1 MKKVRYFLSSF
12 LLLVLCLDIIR
23 LPITIFSETVSAT
36 TPLTIR
42 TKYIE
47 HLKEDGQKLAIKLDT
62 SQKQLDRLDV
72 IVQIEEGVDIS
83 KGLSLV
89 VQNELEL
96 ESQLDE
102 QGVPKEKLPP
112 GFVKD
117 EDYREE
123 DVPKE
128 FPEQEVAPTVATQDS
143 LESSLPVYG
152 LGYYSIKI
160 KPEPERHIEWKVDEE
175 QPERR
180 YEEILLR
187 LKIKKPLQ
195 TGQFMAVLSSDYKTI
210 LTEDWKTFEELV
222 KRNSIEMVTDS
233 VASDTEQ
240 PIPETSEPI
249 SDNTQSNPVPEGEEV
264 LQEEQALAIQTANL
278 RLVLREHEEGV
289 LQPSKPIAG
298 AEFIITSVENPEISY
313 NGRTDEQGIL
323 DWKDL
328 PLGEY
333 QISQLSTAQG
343 YEVEK
348 QLTVIQLQESG
359 AEKIIH
365 VTNAKKNELEGQ
377 IGSMLRS
384 ARTRRAVTETNTDS
398 TTTIINN
405 PNGTTTT
412 VTREEEITKY
422 IFDTIR
428 IEIPGVTR
436 HFRQGGDLRKKEI
449 QVTSTGEK
457 KIIWEYITTVT
468 GASDRYIKQ
477 IANTFMV
484 PVDSGLGAPK
494 ITSIIHNQGQTIGNP
509 ETSRYS
515 DSGRFDSV
523 TNQLPIQDG
532 TYVYTIETPILLPS
546 ENYTLD
552 YYSDVKV
559 QAPVRSRLTQNG
571 QTIELT
577 REEER
582 NIKSAGSLT
591 LPSDQTTSPYDT
603 PKLSDTI
610 RVNGRYRE
618 SNNKVI
624 EWYTSRLNTTDSVQ
638 TYTFDVAEDKN
649 TQAVHSK
656 IVYVYE
662 PTEGGNYR
670 LKSTQTVD
678 KTQNQITVNDVPV
691 GGIAVVET
699 ITNVTNEKAN
709 HTITGASLEAL
720 KGDITIHK
728 KWATGTEKTA
738 VTYTINGGSYNNHKV
753 TLQANQS
760 QVTVSNVEKFS
771 GTGSTATKTR
781 IYYEVTEDVPVGYAL
796 STAQMDWKNLQYV
809 FTNKKDTSQP
819 ITPTPPGS
827 CESYGVTSVEPVD
840 INWLTWQRGSNR
852 WGGFHG
858 SLKFYFKLPA
868 FAKEGDSFTIE
879 LPRELKLE
887 HLANPSVE
895 WTPVYKSG
903 TDVILARTYHVEDR
917 KLKFVLTS
925 AAYSVNEYSGW
936 FEIGSDQSENLVQI
950 NNDKNVA
957 GKKYLTGVR
966 PEVPVWYSFD
976 PENPIN
982 TQSNIVNKKLKYKT
996 SYKGGNFDCS
1006 HTVIGNGTLNATENG
1021 SGGLQGSLHQFSSV
1035 HKQVINQTADSVTW
1049 ELVYNGGRNDIS
1061 GSILANRRKFWD
1073 RLHVD
1078 TPLYDGNTHTS
1089 ILKDLEIFVSDGTPA
1104 DSYVESD
1111 MAQLKYK
1118 TTSNSGANTTYH
1130 YGIDGT
1136 NMGLAVLL
1144 KREDWGDANF
1154 GFQSNYALEFYYEG
1168 RDWGRKAIIVRIK
1181 QRKNGNTT
1189 LRNAVNVNWNSLV
1202 ISGKMHTNN
1211 YFVAGDTVASGGAY
1225 PTDWYAFRLKKVDQQ
1240 KRPLEGAV
1248 FTLYDSQQRPYQTIR
1263 SNEQGILEFT
1273 NILGGE
1279 YTFKEVE
1286 APAGYTLDTT
1296 VHRLIIRN
1304 SDNITIDGQSYTA
1317 QAPFEIINKKDAKLS
1332 LKLKKKDLANTPLKG
1347 AVFRLRKTDGGQPY
1361 DETLGDTF
1369 ASDEFLFNE
1378 LTVGNYTLEE
1388 VRAPT
1393 GYRGMGQINLTV
1405 YEENGTLKLRKQADT
1420 ANSQTSTPQLTNG
1433 VVTLDI
1439 YNQPLELT
1447 FTKQN
1452 TQGEPLENAIF
1463 ELRQI
1468 HSAGFTVVRTNL
1480 FSKANGQFVL
1490 KGLLPNTTYELWET
1504 RAPDGY
1510 AKPTQAVVQFTVNE
1524 DGTARFTRGNSTIVN
1539 SPPKFKV
1546 KIVKIDA
1553 ETGQT
1558 ITEGVNDTAP
1568 RFAVTNATGDTLN
1581 GQIANLQ
1588 NGMYTF
1594 TNGSGANSGFEA
1606 GTYYL
1611 KEIRAPQG
1619 YTRLT
1624 NLIPFTIH
1632 SDGRVTVSEEFA
1644 DGVATSATSPDTVQ
1658 IKVKNDRLK
1667 TLRISKRIKGLE
1679 DLPSLITGQMT
1690 FTLSKDNDVSF
1701 QPVTVTQAANTDFV
1715 FNNLTYGSYTLVETA
1730 PPAGYMVEPIVYKV
1744 AVSRAGVS
1752 LYRTSD
1758 QVTPSRVEGVSLITS
1773 PDLSNIQSGP
1783 ESNAIDGSETTSM
1796 TYHNFNGQGNTIPV
1810 GAYLGVDLQSVKR
1823 VRNIFYLQGNQNNV
1837 TDRMNRYTVEY
1848 SIDGETYYP
1857 IASSATT
1864 ERFEQSTDLLARY
1877 IRVRN
1882 EEQVVNKWY
1891 AVRELRISAQEA
1903 ESVSL
1908 QGGQAFP
1915 IGNIQH
1921 PFIRMEKRDSETGA
1935 IIQGTATFKL
1945 YKVPE
1950 DTTETTLSTAINDNN
1965 LIQTFQLANGQT
1977 GNETLLI
1984 KELGKYALVETQA
1997 PDGYIGLSQP
2007 VLLEATEARQAH
2019 SDTKNKHVTRF
2030 AVLSS
2035 SDKVTVDTSS
2045 TANDNVLK
2053 LQVKNRQKV
2062 YNLKIL
2068 KRDAQNAQQG
2078 LTATF
2083 GLFNADGTN
2092 KIAEGQTNENDHS
2105 YTFSQLRPGTYTLKE
2120 LQTPINY
2127 NPLRD
2132 FKIVIANNGQV
2143 SVLDTPTRMV
2153 EVGNTVDTTISLTIK
2168 NRTYTPI
2175 SIQKVDKRS
2184 NETTLIGVRLRIQAK
2199 NGNQM
2204 PQFSNRNWH
2213 VTNYQGRVIDTEK
2226 ALEWTSSNAGNAV
2239 LRLPQGTYTISE
2251 LSAPAGYEQLQPFD
2265 ITVAEDGSVQLAQGT
2280 NPEQVSQ
2287 GQKDGRINIKLTNVF
2302 KPKIK
2307 ITKVDSREV
2316 NRKLAGARFK
2326 LFGPDEN
2333 TQIGQEVTTDTN
2345 GEITLPG
2352 VEPGTYYLQESQ
2364 PPTDYQA
2371 NSLKY
2376 RIVIADNGSAQITN
2390 ADGKIEVGASQDQ
2403 GADKIIPITV
2413 KNERETYD
2421 LKILKRDAQ
2430 NAQQGLIATFGLY
2443 NADGISKI
2451 TEGQTNESDHSHTF
2465 SQLLPGTYV
2474 LKEVTPPSGYIQ
2486 VDPVRLEITQAG
2498 QLRILSGDTELLQVG
2513 ASSGNTLQ
2521 LTVKNDSKKTLRISK
2536 RIKGLEDLP
2545 SLITG
2550 QMTFTLTKDND
2561 ATAVSA
2567 VQTHAATEDFVFT
2580 NLTYGSYTLV
2590 ETAPPAGYMVEP
2602 ITYKV
2607 SVSRSGVSLYKV
2619 ANAAQ
2624 IERVTG
2630 ATLFKS
2636 GDLSNIQ
2643 SGQDGDAID
2652 GSDTTSVTYQNF
2664 NGQGDNIPAGAYLGV
2679 DLQGVK
2685 RVRHIRYYQGT
2696 QHNPLDRF
2704 NRFTLEYSIDGR
2716 TYFPLSTY
2724 TESGLV
2730 DLNTDIVARYIR
2742 VRNEEQVVKKWYAVR
2757 ELRIS
2762 AQEAESV
2769 SLQGGQAFPIG
2780 NIQHPEIQIEKQDMN
2795 NRIIQ
2800 QAVTFK
2806 LYKVP
2811 DDATSQT
2818 VTGALTDQNLVQ
2830 TFTLTNGQVRQTL
2843 EAKVHGRYALVE
2855 GTPPTGYR
2863 GLASPILLD
2872 LQTLQQPHSG
2882 RQMKTVSRFTLV
2894 GTNDKVRIDT
2904 NTANVLKFIVK
2915 NEPLTYHLKILK
2927 RDVNNAAT
2935 GLDARFELYD
2945 ANETAVISQGN
2956 TTQTGNSLTFRN
2968 LRPGTYVLKE
2978 VTAPTGYNPIQKIK
2992 LTISLD
2998 GQITIVEGP
3007 QDLLEGQAVNANN
3020 EIELVVKNR
3029 PFTDFSIEKV
3039 SNLTPTS
3046 NLAGVQLQIKAKNN
3060 GPAPLF
3066 SNDDWHRQQYRATI
3080 DTANKALKWWTQSN
3094 DIGNAVFKL
3103 PQGTYTISELVAPAG
3118 YELLQPFDI
3127 IVGADGQVRLANGAP
3142 TNAEIN
3148 TKDNRLNL
3156 KLTNIFKPKLKII
3169 KVDSRNETRRLANA
3183 TFKLFGGDGRTQVGS
3198 DLVTGATGEIETPAL
3213 TPGTYYLQETQ
3224 SPAGFQTNGT
3234 KYKLIIAA
3242 DGTTTVENGNDLIAV
3257 APLSDDKVIQITV
3270 KNKVKTYRL
3279 KVKKRDY
3286 DNPTNGVSGARF
3298 ALYPSEGPNADGS
3311 NMVQVLKDGRMTA
3324 LVGNSY
3330 SHVDNNTINFPN
3342 IPPGEYVLREIQA
3355 PSGYTKI
3362 RDTRLQIGEDGR
3374 LTLLDADQAFV
3385 SVETGQGDTL
3395 VMVAKNIRTFNFQIK
3410 KVDSTNE
3417 ATLLDNA
3424 QFSIYKT
3431 DVNWTKGDTALAQ
3444 GLTRAGI
3451 YQTNLEPGYYILK
3464 EDQAPSGY
3472 LLNRN
3477 EYRFQINHD
3486 GSILLHNPDATVSL
3500 APADTNRLVV
3510 FTMKNT
3516 RTTSQF
3522 KLAKRSYRNPDQ
3534 RLEATFEL
3542 KERGNAQAP
3551 AVVKR
3556 TTTTGDEVLF
3566 DNLPVGKSY
3575 ILKETVAP
3583 DGYQKIE
3590 KEIHID
3596 IGADGAITIQDGG
3609 DLVSLDNTDSH
3620 LIIVKNLRKGEYP
3633 KTGGIGII
3641 PYIALGGVMM
3651 LLALAV
3657 ELGKEKRWKHIRK

>member
-1 MKKVRYFLSSF
+1 MKKVRYFFSSF

-62 SQKQLDRLDV
+62 SQKQIDRLDV

-175 QPERR
+175 KPERR

-240 PIPETSEPI
+240 PIPETSESI

-264 LQEEQALAIQTANL
+264 IQEEQALAIQTANL

-298 AEFIITSVENPEISY
+298 AEFSMIAVGNFESVHKGY
-313 NGRTDEQGIL
+313 TDEQGVL
-323 DWKDL
+323 EWRDL

-348 QLTVIQLQESG
+348 QLPAIQLQESG

-384 ARTRRAVTETNTDS
+384 ARTRRAVTETNTNS

-412 VTREEEITKY
+412 VTKEEEITKD
-422 IFDTIR
+422 IFDPIR

-468 GASDRYIKQ
+468 GANDRYIKQ

-559 QAPVRSRLTQNG
+559 QAPIRSRLTQNG
-571 QTIELT
+571 QTIVLT
-577 REEER
+577 REEVR

-618 SNNKVI
+618 SDNKVI

-670 LKSTQTVD
+670 RKSTQTVD
-678 KTQNQITVNDVPV
+678 KTQSQITVNDVPA

-720 KGDITIHK
+720 KGDITIQK
-728 KWATGTEKTA
+728 KWASGTEKTA

-753 TLQANQS
+753 TLQADQS

-827 CESYGVTSVEPVD
+827 CESYGVTSVEPVN

-903 TDVILARTYHVEDR
+903 TNEILARTYHVEDR

-936 FEIGSDQSENLVQI
+936 FEIGSDQSANLVQI
-950 NNDKNVA
+950 NNDTNVA

-1006 HTVIGNGTLNATENG
+1006 HTVTGNGTLNATENG

-1049 ELVYNGGRNDIS
+1049 ELVYNGGRNNIS
-1061 GSILANRRKFWD
+1061 YSILANRRKFWD

-1104 DSYVESD
+1104 DSYDESA
-1111 MAQLKYK
+1111 MVPLKYK

-1168 RDWGRKAIIVRIK
+1168 SDWGRKAIIVRIK
-1181 QRKNGNTT
+1181 QRKNGNGI
-1189 LRNAVNVNWNSLV
+1189 LRNAVNVMWNSLV
-1202 ISGKMHTNN
+1202 ISGKMGTAN

-1240 KRPLEGAV
+1240 NRPLEGAV
-1248 FTLYDSQQRPYQTIR
+1248 FTLYDSKQRPYQTIR

-1296 VHRLIIRN
+1296 VHSLIIRN
-1304 SDNITIDGQSYTA
+1304 SDNITIDGKSYTA

-1332 LKLKKKDLANTPLKG
+1332 LKLKKKDAANNPLKG
-1347 AVFRLRKTDGGQPY
+1347 AVFRLRKTSDGQSY
-1361 DETLGDTF
+1361 DETLGNTF
-1369 ASDEFLFNE
+1369 ESDEFLFNE

-1420 ANSQTSTPQLTNG
+1420 ANSQTSTPQLNNG

-1452 TQGEPLENAIF
+1452 AQGQPLENAIF

-1468 HSAGFTVVRTNL
+1468 HSTGFTVVRTNL

-1539 SPPKFKV
+1539 SPPKFKL

-1568 RFAVTNATGDTLN
+1568 RFTVTNATGDTLN

-1588 NGMYTF
+1588 NGMFTF

-1644 DGVATSATSPDTVQ
+1644 DGIATSATSPDTVQ

-1667 TLRISKRIKGLE
+1667 TLSISKRIKGLE
-1679 DLPSLITGQMT
+1679 NLPSLITGQMT
-1690 FTLSKDNDVSF
+1690 FTLSKDNDASF

-1715 FNNLTYGSYTLVETA
+1715 FTNLTYGSYTLVETA
-1730 PPAGYMVEPIVYKV
+1730 PPAGYMVEPLVYKV
-1744 AVSRAGVS
+1744 AVSRAGVF

-1758 QVTPSRVEGVSLITS
+1758 QVTPSRVEGASLITS

-1783 ESNAIDGSETTSM
+1783 ESNAIDGSDTTSV
-1796 TYHNFNGQGNTIPV
+1796 TYHNFNGQGDNIPA
-1810 GAYLGVDLQSVKR
+1810 GAYLGVDLKGVKR
-1823 VRNIFYLQGNQNNV
+1823 VRNIFYLQGNQNNI

-1857 IASSATT
+1857 IASSATA

-1882 EEQVVNKWY
+1882 EEQVVKKWY

-1921 PFIRMEKRDSETGA
+1921 PEIQIEKQDMNNR
-1935 IIQGTATFKL
+1935 IIQQAVTFRL
-1945 YKVPE
+1945 YKVP
-1950 DTTETTLSTAINDNN
+1950 DDATSQTVTGALTDQN
-1965 LIQTFQLANGQT
+1965 LVQTFTLTNGQVRQ
-1977 GNETLLI
+1977 TLEAKVI
-1984 KELGKYALVETQA
+1984 GRYALVEGA
-1997 PDGYIGLSQP
+1997 PPTGYRGLASP
-2007 VLLEATEARQAH
+2007 VLLDLQTLQQSH
-2019 SDTKNKHVTRF
+2019 SGSQMKTVTRF
-2030 AVLSS
+2030 NLVGTN
-2035 SDKVTVDTSS
+2035 DKVRIDTN
-2045 TANDNVLK
+2045 TANVLK
-2053 LQVKNRQKV
+2053 FIVKNEPLTYR
-2062 YNLKIL
+2062 LKIL
-2068 KRDAQNAQQG
+2068 KRDVNNAATG
-2078 LTATF
+2078 LDARFELYDAT
-2083 GLFNADGTN
+2083 GTN
-2092 KIAEGQTNENDHS
+2092 VIERGNTSQDGFS
-2105 YTFSQLRPGTYTLKE
+2105 LTFPNLSPNRYVLKE
-2120 LQTPINY
+2120 TEAPANY
-2127 NPLRD
+2127 NP
-2132 FKIVIANNGQV
+2132 IAPIHLTIDQTGQ
-2143 SVLDTPTRMV
+2143 L
-2153 EVGNTVDTTISLTIK
+2153 TIQSGPSDLIAIQSADDSHLIQLTIK
-2168 NRTYTPI
+2168 NRPFTPI

-2184 NETTLIGVRLRIQAK
+2184 NETTLTGVRLRIQAK

-2204 PQFSNRNWH
+2204 PQFSDRNWH

-2239 LRLPQGTYTISE
+2239 FQLPQGTYTISE

-2307 ITKVDSREV
+2307 ITKVDSRDA

-2333 TQIGQEVTTDTN
+2333 TQIGQEVITDSN
-2345 GEITLPG
+2345 GEITLQG
-2352 VEPGTYYLQESQ
+2352 LEPGTYYLQESQ
-2364 PPTDYQA
+2364 PPTGYQA
-2371 NSLKY
+2371 NARKY
-2376 RIVIADNGSAQITN
+2376 QIIIDANGLARIGN
-2390 ADGKIEVGASQDQ
+2390 ADAKIEVGASQDQ

-2413 KNERETYD
+2413 KNDRTPFTVKIRKRDYNDVNRGLNARFQLYRKNGNQEELLSGLVGDTIVNNHELVLPNLLPNTY
-2421 LKILKRDAQ
+2421 ILKETRVPAGNYEAIQ
-2430 NAQQGLIATFGLY
+2430 PIQFT
-2443 NADGISKI
+2443 I
-2451 TEGQTNESDHSHTF
+2451 TEEG
-2465 SQLLPGTYV
+2465 
-2474 LKEVTPPSGYIQ
+2474 
-2486 VDPVRLEITQAG
+2486 RLQIDVNDRG
-2498 QLRILSGDTELLQVG
+2498 F
-2513 ASSGNTLQ
+2513 ASVETSGNTQELI
-2521 LTVKNDSKKTLRISK
+2521 LLIKNIKKFHLRIK
-2536 RIKGLEDLP
+2536 K
-2545 SLITG
+2545 
-2550 QMTFTLTKDND
+2550 QD
-2561 ATAVSA
+2561 ATND
-2567 VQTHAATEDFVFT
+2567 QTLLD
-2580 NLTYGSYTLV
+2580 
-2590 ETAPPAGYMVEP
+2590 
-2602 ITYKV
+2602 
-2607 SVSRSGVSLYKV
+2607 
-2619 ANAAQ
+2619 
-2624 IERVTG
+2624 G
-2630 ATLFKS
+2630 A
-2636 GDLSNIQ
+2636 
-2643 SGQDGDAID
+2643 
-2652 GSDTTSVTYQNF
+2652 
-2664 NGQGDNIPAGAYLGV
+2664 
-2679 DLQGVK
+2679 
-2685 RVRHIRYYQGT
+2685 
-2696 QHNPLDRF
+2696 
-2704 NRFTLEYSIDGR
+2704 RFTL
-2716 TYFPLSTY
+2716 
-2724 TESGLV
+2724 
-2730 DLNTDIVARYIR
+2730 
-2742 VRNEEQVVKKWYAVR
+2742 
-2757 ELRIS
+2757 
-2762 AQEAESV
+2762 
-2769 SLQGGQAFPIG
+2769 
-2780 NIQHPEIQIEKQDMN
+2780 
-2795 NRIIQ
+2795 
-2800 QAVTFK
+2800 
-2806 LYKVP
+2806 
-2811 DDATSQT
+2811 
-2818 VTGALTDQNLVQ
+2818 
-2830 TFTLTNGQVRQTL
+2830 
-2843 EAKVHGRYALVE
+2843 
-2855 GTPPTGYR
+2855 YR
-2863 GLASPILLD
+2863 A
-2872 LQTLQQPHSG
+2872 
-2882 RQMKTVSRFTLV
+2882 
-2894 GTNDKVRIDT
+2894 
-2904 NTANVLKFIVK
+2904 
-2915 NEPLTYHLKILK
+2915 
-2927 RDVNNAAT
+2927 
-2935 GLDARFELYD
+2935 
-2945 ANETAVISQGN
+2945 QGN
-2956 TTQTGNSLTFRN
+2956 TGGKLEQLATGVTANGLANIDVGPGYFILQETQ
-2968 LRPGTYVLKE
+2968 
-2978 VTAPTGYNPIQKIK
+2978 APTGYV
-2992 LTISLD
+2992 L
-2998 GQITIVEGP
+2998 
-3007 QDLLEGQAVNANN
+3007 
-3020 EIELVVKNR
+3020 
-3029 PFTDFSIEKV
+3029 
-3039 SNLTPTS
+3039 
-3046 NLAGVQLQIKAKNN
+3046 
-3060 GPAPLF
+3060 
-3066 SNDDWHRQQYRATI
+3066 ND
-3080 DTANKALKWWTQSN
+3080 K
-3094 DIGNAVFKL
+3094 
-3103 PQGTYTISELVAPAG
+3103 
-3118 YELLQPFDI
+3118 
-3127 IVGADGQVRLANGAP
+3127 
-3142 TNAEIN
+3142 
-3148 TKDNRLNL
+3148 
-3156 KLTNIFKPKLKII
+3156 
-3169 KVDSRNETRRLANA
+3169 
-3183 TFKLFGGDGRTQVGS
+3183 
-3198 DLVTGATGEIETPAL
+3198 
-3213 TPGTYYLQETQ
+3213 
-3224 SPAGFQTNGT
+3224 
-3234 KYKLIIAA
+3234 
-3242 DGTTTVENGNDLIAV
+3242 
-3257 APLSDDKVIQITV
+3257 
-3270 KNKVKTYRL
+3270 
-3279 KVKKRDY
+3279 
-3286 DNPTNGVSGARF
+3286 
-3298 ALYPSEGPNADGS
+3298 
-3311 NMVQVLKDGRMTA
+3311 
-3324 LVGNSY
+3324 
-3330 SHVDNNTINFPN
+3330 
-3342 IPPGEYVLREIQA
+3342 EYI
-3355 PSGYTKI
+3355 
-3362 RDTRLQIGEDGR
+3362 
-3374 LTLLDADQAFV
+3374 
-3385 SVETGQGDTL
+3385 
-3395 VMVAKNIRTFNFQIK
+3395 
-3410 KVDSTNE
+3410 
-3417 ATLLDNA
+3417 
-3424 QFSIYKT
+3424 
-3431 DVNWTKGDTALAQ
+3431 
-3444 GLTRAGI
+3444 
-3451 YQTNLEPGYYILK
+3451 
-3464 EDQAPSGY
+3464 
-3472 LLNRN
+3472 
-3477 EYRFQINHD
+3477 FQINHD
-3486 GSILLHNPDATVSL
+3486 GTVALHNSDDMTSL
-3500 APADTNRLVV
+3500 QRADNDRVVV
-3510 FTMKNT
+3510 FTMKNRGKT
-3516 RTTSQF
+3516 GQF
-3522 KLAKRSYRNPDQ
+3522 KLAKRAYSNSVR
-3534 RLEATFEL
+3534 RLAAMFEL
-3542 KERGNAQAP
+3542 KEENGAAP
-3551 AVVKR
+3551 VATK
-3556 TTTTGDEVLF
+3556 TTVTDGEEIVF
-3566 DNLPVGKSY
+3566 ENLRIGQIY
-3575 ILKETVAP
+3575 QLKETQAP
-3583 DGYQKIE
+3583 EGYQLNTKVYRLRLTDSGQVE
-3590 KEIHID
+3590 LL
-3596 IGADGAITIQDGG
+3596 DGD
-3609 DLVSLDNTDSH
+3609 DLLSLDDSNRQ
-3620 LIIVKNLRKGEYP
+3620 LLTAKNLKKGEYP
-3633 KTGGIGII
+3633 KTGGFGVL
-3641 PYIALGGVMM
+3641 PYITLGGGMM

-3657 ELGKEKRWKHIRK
+3657 ELGKEKPWKRIRK